1 MPGPD
6 PFLPALDP
14 ASPKAAEAAS
24 TARELVTAYLSRQED
39 PRLLAVVL
47 PDVLRD
53 LYEGMEPTPA
63 QTRRAAELL
72 CAMAA
77 LLQVALSGVGELS
90 TGDGDEGIDVA
101 TIFEQLAASAVDD
114 GLTY

>member
-1 MPGPD
+1 MPEPD
-6 PFLPALDP
+6 PFLPPLDP

-24 TARELVTAYLSRQED
+24 TARELVTAYLARQDD
-39 PRLLAVVL
+39 PMLLSVVL
-47 PDVLRD
+47 RATLQD
-53 LYEGMEPTPA
+53 LYEDLDPTPA
-63 QTRRAAELL
+63 QSRRAAELL

-77 LLQVALSGVGELS
+77 LLQVALSGVGELAAD
-90 TGDGDEGIDVA
+90 DGAEEIDVT

>member
-1 MPGPD
+1 MPEPD
-6 PFLPALDP
+6 PFLPSLDP

-24 TARELVTAYLSRQED
+24 TARELVTAYLARHDD
-39 PRLLAVVL
+39 PRLLSVVL
-47 PDVLRD
+47 PATLQE
-53 LYEGMEPTPA
+53 LYEGLDPSPA

-77 LLQVALSGVGELS
+77 LLQVALSGVGELAA
-90 TGDGDEGIDVA
+90 DEGAEEIDVA

>member
-1 MPGPD
+1 MLGPD

-14 ASPKAAEAAS
+14 ASPKAVEAAS
-24 TARELVTAYLSRQED
+24 TARELVTAYLSRQDD
-39 PRLLAVVL
+39 PMLLSVA
-47 PDVLRD
+47 LRAALQD
-53 LYEGMEPTPA
+53 LYEGLEPTPA
-63 QTRRAAELL
+63 QTQRAAELL

-77 LLQVALSGVGELS
+77 LLQVALSGVGELT
-90 TGDGDEGIDVA
+90 TGDGDQGIDVT